1 MTIPDPEDELNFR
14 ELVTIRKFRDLPE
27 ALLAQGRLESSGI
40 ESSLADDNM
49 VRMDWLISNLLGGVK
64 LKVEE
69 ANVEIAEEILSEES
83 SENFDS
89 ASEADD
95 QPSEPRILPFRK
107 RWE

>member
-14 ELVTIRKFRDLPE
+14 ELVTIRNYRDLPE

-40 ESSLADDNM
+40 ESFLADDNM

-69 ANVEIAEEILSEES
+69 ANVEIAEEILSQEVSDDFDTSES
-83 SENFDS
+83 DDS
-89 ASEADD
+89 
-95 QPSEPRILPFRK
+95 SEPRILPFRK

>member
-14 ELVTIRKFRDLPE
+14 ELVTIRNFRDLPE
-27 ALLAQGRLESSGI
+27 ALLAQGRLESSGV
-40 ESSLADDNM
+40 ESFLADDNM

-69 ANVEIAEEILSEES
+69 ANVEIAEEILTQEMTDDFEPSES
-83 SENFDS
+83 VDDS
-89 ASEADD
+89 
-95 QPSEPRILPFRK
+95 SEPRILPFRK

>member
-1 MTIPDPEDELNFR
+1 MPIPNPEDELNFR
-14 ELVTIRKFRDLPE
+14 ELVTIRMYRDLPE

-40 ESSLADDNM
+40 ESFLADDNM

-69 ANVEIAEEILSEES
+69 ANVEIAEEILNQEVPEDLDFSEQD
-83 SENFDS
+83 EN
-89 ASEADD
+89 
-95 QPSEPRILPFRK
+95 PPEPRILPFRK

>member
-1 MTIPDPEDELNFR
+1 MTIPDPEDQLNFR

-40 ESSLADDNM
+40 EAFLFDDNM

-69 ANVEIAEEILSEES
+69 ENVEIAEEILNQEVSDD
-83 SENFDS
+83 FD
-89 ASEADD
+89 ASESEDES
-95 QPSEPRILPFRK
+95 SEPRILPFRK
-107 RWE
+107 RRE

>member
-1 MTIPDPEDELNFR
+1 MTIPNPEDELNFR
-14 ELVTIRKFRDLPE
+14 ELVTIRMYRDLPE

-40 ESSLADDNM
+40 ESFLADDNM

-69 ANVEIAEEILSEES
+69 SNVEFAEEILNQEVLDDFDLPES
-83 SENFDS
+83 VDNPAET
-89 ASEADD
+89 
-95 QPSEPRILPFRK
+95 RILPFRK

>member
-1 MTIPDPEDELNFR
+1 MTIPDPEDELNYR

-27 ALLAQGRLESSGI
+27 ALLAQGRLESSGV
-40 ESSLADDNM
+40 ESFLFDDNM

-69 ANVEIAEEILSEES
+69 ANVEIAEEILNQQVSDD
-83 SENFDS
+83 FDP
-89 ASEADD
+89 AEPEDD
-95 QPSEPRILPFRK
+95 PSEPRILPFRK

>member
-1 MTIPDPEDELNFR
+1 MTIPDPEDKLNFR

-40 ESSLADDNM
+40 EAFLFDDNM

-69 ANVEIAEEILSEES
+69 ADVEVAEEILNQEISDDFDTEPDD
-83 SENFDS
+83 DS
-89 ASEADD
+89 A
-95 QPSEPRILPFRK
+95 EPRILPFRK

>member
-1 MTIPDPEDELNFR
+1 MTIPDPEDKLNFR

-40 ESSLADDNM
+40 EAFLFDDNM

-69 ANVEIAEEILSEES
+69 ANVEIAEEILNHEVSDDFDTEPDV
-83 SENFDS
+83 DS
-89 ASEADD
+89 A
-95 QPSEPRILPFRK
+95 EPRILPFRK

>member
-14 ELVTIRKFRDLPE
+14 ELVTIRNFRDLPE
-27 ALLAQGRLESSGI
+27 ALLAQGRLESSGV
-40 ESSLADDNM
+40 ESFLADDNM

-69 ANVEIAEEILSEES
+69 ANVEIAEEILNQES
-83 SENFDS
+83 SETFDPD
-89 ASEADD
+89 SESHDEA
-95 QPSEPRILPFRK
+95 SEPRILPFRK

>member
-1 MTIPDPEDELNFR
+1 MTIPDPEDKLNFR

-40 ESSLADDNM
+40 ESFLADDNM

-69 ANVEIAEEILSEES
+69 ADVEIAEEILNQEIPDD
-83 SENFDS
+83 FDS
-89 ASEADD
+89 AEPEEDSR
-95 QPSEPRILPFRK
+95 EPRVLPFRK

>member
-1 MTIPDPEDELNFR
+1 MTIPDPEDKLNFR

-40 ESSLADDNM
+40 EAFLFDDNM

-69 ANVEIAEEILSEES
+69 ADVEVAEEILNQEISDDFDTES
-83 SENFDS
+83 DDDS
-89 ASEADD
+89 A
-95 QPSEPRILPFRK
+95 EPRILPFRK
-107 RWE
+107 RRE

>member
-27 ALLAQGRLESSGI
+27 ALLAQGRLESAGI
-40 ESSLADDNM
+40 ESFLADDNM

-69 ANVEIAEEILSEES
+69 ANVEIADELLNQETSEDVELSESAIEP
-83 SENFDS
+83 SEN
-89 ASEADD
+89 
-95 QPSEPRILPFRK
+95 RILPFRK

>member
-14 ELVTIRKFRDLPE
+14 ELVTIRNFRDLPE

-40 ESSLADDNM
+40 ESFLADDNM
-49 VRMDWLISNLLGGVK
+49 IRMDWLISNLLGGVK

-69 ANVEIAEEILSEES
+69 ANVEIAEEILSQEIPETADQLSES
-83 SENFDS
+83 GD
-89 ASEADD
+89 
-95 QPSEPRILPFRK
+95 EPPETRILPFRK

>member
-1 MTIPDPEDELNFR
+1 MPIPDPEDELDFR

-40 ESSLADDNM
+40 EAFLFDDNM

-69 ANVEIAEEILSEES
+69 ANVEIAEEILNQEISDD
-83 SENFDS
+83 FDT
-89 ASEADD
+89 EPEDD
-95 QPSEPRILPFRK
+95 SPSPRILPFRK